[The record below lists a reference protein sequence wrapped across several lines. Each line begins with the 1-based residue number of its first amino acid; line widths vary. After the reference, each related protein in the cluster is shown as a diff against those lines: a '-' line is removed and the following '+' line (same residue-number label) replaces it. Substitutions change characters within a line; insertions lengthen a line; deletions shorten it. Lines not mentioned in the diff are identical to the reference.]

1 MDTDLLYVIRIENA
15 EREKKAGK
23 RRDSESHTSTSR
35 SSSVS
40 DNPSIGYGKAADWWS
55 LGVMIY
61 EMISGMPPF
70 RGQNL
75 KHTYQNILYAELQ
88 YRPPVRFSAPSME
101 LLDRLID
108 R

>member
-1 MDTDLLYVIRIENA
+1 M
-15 EREKKAGK
+15 G
-23 RRDSESHTSTSR
+23 
-35 SSSVS
+35 

-61 EMISGMPPF
+61 EMISGSPPF

-75 KHTYQNILYAELQ
+75 KFTYQNILYAELQ
-88 YRPPVRFSAPSME
+88 YRPPDRFSVPSME
-101 LLDRLID
+101 LLDKLID